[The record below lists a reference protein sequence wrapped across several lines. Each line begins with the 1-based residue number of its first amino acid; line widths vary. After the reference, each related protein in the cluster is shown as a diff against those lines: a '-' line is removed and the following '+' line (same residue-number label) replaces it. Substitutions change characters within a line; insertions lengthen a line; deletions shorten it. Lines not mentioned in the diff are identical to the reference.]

1 MLTIHKKHCECMFYQ
16 YIYQA
21 VNYYILIAIR
31 FPVIYCMN
39 RNKILTVYN
48 FHISDKDLAIEYMY
62 PGPIYNSILLEYI
75 RIQIYA
81 PSITKIIIFMTIIV
95 FELRYESYIYGI
107 MIIISKTIFQYN
119 NSKPIIAMHV
129 TGIHTHLYFAAQQHF
144 LVKNKSTELHFQH
157 MNINISY
164 I

>member
-1 MLTIHKKHCECMFYQ
+1 MHVLSI

-31 FPVIYCMN
+31 FPVVYRMN
-39 RNKILTVYN
+39 LNKILTVYN
-48 FHISDKDLAIEYMY
+48 FHISDKELAIEYTY
-62 PGPIYNSILLEYI
+62 PGPIYNSILLEYVC
-75 RIQIYA
+75 IQIYA
-81 PSITKIIIFMTIIV
+81 PINTKIIIFMTIIV

-107 MIIISKTIFQYN
+107 MIIISMAIFQYN

-129 TGIHTHLYFAAQQHF
+129 TGTHTPRYLAAQHHF
-144 LVKNKSTELHFQH
+144 PVKNKSTVLHFQH